1 MRCRNEKGVFTQSSD
16 QPRHVRS
23 IRLTDSTW
31 LEIGNIAEDFS
42 ITRADL
48 IEKLINDHVLRDH
61 ETLKQQN
68 EKLKQEIHVLQ
79 GKILDMGKSTLL
91 SKGDYQL
98 DIPLGTSPLSSD
110 KLHKIRDRVLGMGI
124 LTTGQQSNHYKE
136 SRKLLNKF
144 IQVLL
149 KES

>member
-1 MRCRNEKGVFTQSSD
+1 MRCRNEKGVFTKNSD

-31 LEIGNIAEDFS
+31 IELGNIAEDFS

-48 IEKLINDHVLRDH
+48 IEKLINDHVLHGHDS
-61 ETLKQQN
+61 LKQEN

-79 GKILDMGKSTLL
+79 GRISEIDKSVVL

-98 DIPLGTSPLSSD
+98 DIPLGTSSLSPD